1 MMVCERRGRA
11 RRVGARRAETL
22 RHVEHEL
29 QTLRET
35 HAATAADLRSAE
47 AERASLER
55 QLQDTVSGARQALAE
70 LQETQRTREEG
81 VAQLRAL
88 QLTSDRLRTSVDAA
102 EGQLQ
107 QREAELRHR
116 EAEMRSVQEQ
126 VGGGDQQPPPPP
138 PISTCLCPAAPPR
151 RSPCWCWW
159 RVWPFLPRAVRRPA
173 VLFEQRTRAGP
184 RGGGCGGGR
193 TRRTR
198 RRGRVPSSGS
208 KRWRGHSSSASSGW
222 RRSPRC
228 PAPPRAAP
236 HAACPLCAQRGW
248 ESAWCVGVPVQEN
261 AGLSQERVSLAERV
275 AEAEEAA
282 LAAMREAEAM
292 TEQAQRGAAANEQL
306 RRERGLLEREAA
318 TLREQVGGGKAAP
331 PPLPPCLPVWLP
343 GCLARAG

>member
-1 MMVCERRGRA
+1 VGERSSSAAGAASQLSSLRRPPLHPRPAQAHSMMVCERRGRA

-184 RGGGCGGGR
+184 RGGGG
-193 TRRTR
+193 
-198 RRGRVPSSGS
+198 V
-208 KRWRGHSSSASSGW
+208 RWRQNEAYEAERQGALERLEAMEGAQLE
-222 RRSPRC
+222 REQRL
-228 PAPPRAAP
+228 ATLAQVPRAAP
-236 HAACPLCAQRGW
+236 RRPARCLPPLRSARVGIRLVCGCAGAGERRSVAGAGFAGRARGRGRGGGARGDAGGGGDDGAGTAGGRRQR
-248 ESAWCVGVPVQEN
+248 
-261 AGLSQERVSLAERV
+261 
-275 AEAEEAA
+275 
-282 LAAMREAEAM
+282 
-292 TEQAQRGAAANEQL
+292 AAAS
-306 RRERGLLEREAA
+306 RAR
-318 TLREQVGGGKAAP
+318 
-331 PPLPPCLPVWLP
+331 
-343 GCLARAG
+343 LARA

>member
-184 RGGGCGGGR
+184 RGGGGGAVAAERGVRGGEAGCPRAARSDGGGTAR
-193 TRRTR
+193 ARAAAGDARPGAPRR
-198 RRGRVPSSGS
+198 
-208 KRWRGHSSSASSGW
+208 
-222 RRSPRC
+222 
-228 PAPPRAAP
+228 PAPPRTLPAP
-236 HAACPLCAQRGW
+236 SALSEGGNPPGVWVCRCRRTPVCRRSGFRWQ
-248 ESAWCVGVPVQEN
+248 SAWP
-261 AGLSQERVSLAERV
+261 RP
-275 AEAEEAA
+275 
-282 LAAMREAEAM
+282 
-292 TEQAQRGAAANEQL
+292 
-306 RRERGLLEREAA
+306 RRRRSRRCGR
-318 TLREQVGGGKAAP
+318 R
-331 PPLPPCLPVWLP
+331 
-343 GCLARAG
+343 RR

>member
-1 MMVCERRGRA
+1 
-11 RRVGARRAETL
+11 
-22 RHVEHEL
+22 
-29 QTLRET
+29 
-35 HAATAADLRSAE
+35 
-47 AERASLER
+47 
-55 QLQDTVSGARQALAE
+55 
-70 LQETQRTREEG
+70 
-81 VAQLRAL
+81 
-88 QLTSDRLRTSVDAA
+88 
-102 EGQLQ
+102 
-107 QREAELRHR
+107 
-116 EAEMRSVQEQ
+116 
-126 VGGGDQQPPPPP
+126 
-138 PISTCLCPAAPPR
+138 
-151 RSPCWCWW
+151 
-159 RVWPFLPRAVRRPA
+159 
-173 VLFEQRTRAGP
+173 
-184 RGGGCGGGR
+184 
-193 TRRTR
+193 
-198 RRGRVPSSGS
+198 VPSSGS